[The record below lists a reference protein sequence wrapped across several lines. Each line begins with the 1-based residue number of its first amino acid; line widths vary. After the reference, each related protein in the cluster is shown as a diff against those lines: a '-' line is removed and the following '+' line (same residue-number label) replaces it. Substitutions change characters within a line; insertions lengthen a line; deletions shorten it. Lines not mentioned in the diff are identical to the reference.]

1 MHNLCRIRGK
11 AGNMLKK
18 TINGK
23 TTTFTF
29 DGANQL
35 VSSTT
40 DGVTTKYAYDA
51 AGRLVKEGDKTY
63 RYGYLD
69 KVLSVTEGERKYTYD
84 YHVDGQL
91 ARADYG
97 NGGRAGC
104 PPPTGIE
111 DFLWDGLALIRRG
124 DERFV
129 NEPHVGGGNPVA
141 SSKGMTY
148 FNDALGTT
156 VGAKKDG
163 KYSAAALTAFGE
175 TIENGSVR
183 STPTPSTYTS
193 FYTGK
198 PHVAG
203 LGHIFLFRNYRASL
217 AKWQT
222 ADPLGYPDGWNQLA
236 YGNNS
241 PHAGVDQFG
250 AAWTSEDMY
259 QYYLNGD
266 GTALTLTQMGLK
278 GLVWSTLCSDY
289 ESDWEAGGE
298 WWRGIYLPY
307 SEGRGNNP
315 TGFMDRMKKQ
325 IDGLGRAKINNHSS
339 GSAGFSYNFSNG
351 YNFSPIV
358 WALGGGT
365 VYVTQSSYNISWHNG
380 GDGYIYYT
388 ISGSYNLHYRD
399 DFSEPTGIPYI
410 EWGTPY
416 AYYDSWLNK
425 PIYLTGRIP
434 E

>member
-1 MHNLCRIRGK
+1 
-11 AGNMLKK
+11 
-18 TINGK
+18 
-23 TTTFTF
+23 
-29 DGANQL
+29 
-35 VSSTT
+35 V
-40 DGVTTKYAYDA
+40 
-51 AGRLVKEGDKTY
+51 
-63 RYGYLD
+63 
-69 KVLSVTEGERKYTYD
+69 
-84 YHVDGQL
+84 
-91 ARADYG
+91 DYG
-97 NGGRAGC
+97 EGGS
-104 PPPTGIE
+104 E
-111 DFLWDGLALIRRG
+111 DFHWDGLALIQRG
-124 DERFV
+124 DEQFM
-129 NEPHVGGGNPVA
+129 NEPHIGGGNPVA
-141 SSKGMTY
+141 SSNGTSY

-163 KYSAAALTAFGE
+163 KYSAAALSAFGE
-175 TIENGSVR
+175 NLSVD
-183 STPTPSTYTS
+183 SPTPTQNSN
-193 FYTGK
+193 FFTGK
-198 PHVAG
+198 PYVEG
-203 LGHIFLFRNYRASL
+203 LGHAFLMRNYRASL

-250 AAWTSEDMY
+250 AAWTTEDMY

-278 GLVWSTLCSDY
+278 DLVWSTLCSDY

-307 SEGRGNNP
+307 SQGHGNNP

-358 WALGGGT
+358 WALGGGS

-416 AYYDSWLNK
+416 AYYDSWLKK

>member
-1 MHNLCRIRGK
+1 MNNLNNN
-11 AGNMLKK
+11 A
-18 TINGK
+18 GK
-23 TTTFTF
+23 TP
-29 DGANQL
+29 
-35 VSSTT
+35 
-40 DGVTTKYAYDA
+40 
-51 AGRLVKEGDKTY
+51 R
-63 RYGYLD
+63 
-69 KVLSVTEGERKYTYD
+69 
-84 YHVDGQL
+84 QL
-91 ARADYG
+91 ARRKPA
-97 NGGRAGC
+97 RGC
-104 PPPTGIE
+104 EPSSLKLSSQLSSLFPTNS
-111 DFLWDGLALIRRG
+111 DDVLA
-124 DERFV
+124 
-129 NEPHVGGGNPVA
+129 
-141 SSKGMTY
+141 
-148 FNDALGTT
+148 FNDMLGTT
-156 VGAKKDG
+156 VGVKKDG
-163 KYSAAALTAFGE
+163 KYSAAALSAFGE
-175 TIENGSVR
+175 DISASLNR
-183 STPTPSTYTS
+183 SPFPVPSS
-193 FYTGK
+193 PFFTGK
-198 PHVAG
+198 PFVEG
-203 LGHIFLFRNYRASL
+203 LGHAFLMRNYRAGL

-222 ADPLGYPDGWNQLA
+222 ADPIGYPDGWNQLA

-241 PHAGVDQFG
+241 PNAGVDQFG
-250 AAWTSEDMY
+250 VAWTTEDMY

-278 GLVWSTLCSDY
+278 DLVWSTLCSDY
-289 ESDWEAGGE
+289 KSDWEAGGE

-307 SEGRGNNP
+307 SQGHGNNP

-358 WALGGGT
+358 WALGGGS

-399 DFSEPTGIPYI
+399 DFSEPTGIPHI